1 MRDYTRR
8 ELLVACAAALALSGC
23 DGGGSPASALPANGG
38 PKEVVFYRGN
48 SAEPKSLDPHHIEGT
63 WEVNIVGDMLLGLT
77 TEDPAGKP
85 IPGAAESWETSDD
98 GLTWTF
104 HLADQQWSDG
114 QPVTADDFVY
124 AWRRILDP
132 KTAAQYASLLYPFKN
147 AEAINA
153 GKMKPDQLG
162 ARAIDARTL
171 ELQLEHP
178 APYLAE
184 MMTHQSTYP
193 VPRHVVEAKGDDWT
207 KPGNYVSN
215 GAYTLVDWVPNDHVT
230 IVKNPKF
237 YDAANV
243 HVDRVVFYPTA
254 DYDAALKRFRAGELD
269 VQDTLPASQIDWL
282 RANMPET
289 LGIGPYLGLSY
300 IVVNQTRTPF
310 DDVRVREALSLAYD
324 RETISNKI
332 LRLGE
337 EPAYSI
343 VPPGVANYPYG
354 NALGFRDMPQ
364 PKRIERAQSL
374 MRAAG
379 FGPDKRL
386 KTTFA
391 IANAPDTRRVAAAV
405 QQMWKEIYVDVDLV
419 PSETALNYVK
429 LQNGDYNIGLAA
441 WIADFND
448 ARNFLFLLM
457 TNNGGFNYGRYHN
470 AEFDRLMEQS
480 DLERDLVKRGELMA
494 QAEAIALKE
503 FAWLPTRNRVTLN
516 LVRPYVKGWVQNSKD
531 FHRTRWISIDTAAR
545 AAPASQ

>member
-1 MRDYTRR
+1 MHHYTRR
-8 ELLVACAAALALSGC
+8 LLVACAAVLALSGC
-23 DGGGSPASALPANGG
+23 GGGQGPATALAPQGG
-38 PKEVVFYRGN
+38 SSEVVFNRGN
-48 SAEPKSLDPHHIEGT
+48 SGEPKSLDPHHVEGT

-77 TEDPAGKP
+77 TEDAEGKP
-85 IPGAAESWETSDD
+85 IPGAAESWETSAD

-114 QPVTADDFVY
+114 EPVTADDFVY

-153 GKMKPDQLG
+153 GKMKPEELA

-171 ELQLEHP
+171 QVDLEHP

-207 KPGNYVSN
+207 KPGNYVAN
-215 GAYTLVDWVPNDHVT
+215 GPYTLLEWVPNDHVT
-230 IVKNPKF
+230 LVKNPKF
-237 YDAANV
+237 YDAGNV
-243 HVDRVVFYPTA
+243 HVDRVIFYPTSDA
-254 DYDAALKRFRAGELD
+254 SAALKRFRAGELD
-269 VQDTLPASQIDWL
+269 VQDPLPASQIDWL

-289 LGIGPYLGLSY
+289 IEIGPYLGVGYY
-300 IVVNQTRTPF
+300 IMNQTRKPF

-324 RETISNKI
+324 RETITDKI
-332 LRLGE
+332 VRLGQT
-337 EPAYSI
+337 PAYGI

-354 NALGFRDMPQ
+354 NSLSFKDMPQ
-364 PKRIERAQSL
+364 PERIKRAQSL

-379 FGPDKRL
+379 FGPDKPL
-386 KTTFA
+386 KTTLS
-391 IANAPDTRRVAAAV
+391 ITTSPEVRRVAAAV
-405 QQMWKEIYVDVDLV
+405 QQMWKEIYVDIDLV
-419 PSETALNYVK
+419 PSEVAVNYVK
-429 LQNGDYNIGLAA
+429 LQNGDYDIGVAG

-457 TNNGGFNYGRYHN
+457 TNNGGFNYGRYSN
-470 AEFDRLMEQS
+470 PEFDRLMEES
-480 DLERDLVKRGELMA
+480 DQEVDLVKRGHLMA
-494 QAEAIALKE
+494 EAEAVALKD
-503 FAWLPTRNRVTLN
+503 FAWLPTLNLVTSN
-516 LVRPYVKGWVQNSKD
+516 LVRPYVKGWKQNPKD

-545 AAPASQ
+545 AALALQ